1 MDQILTPHQLRHM
14 EACHDGHHLITWSID
29 GIVAVFNLFKDHEL
43 LCCFVAGNR
52 HVYGI
57 KKARCDPRRKFFV
70 SLDYHGNLICSE
82 LNIAISTEE
91 QRRIQEV
98 LNRSEILVHE
108 KFSTPTSGG
117 FPDLSDEFQ
126 GKMISPSYKLF

>member
-1 MDQILTPHQLRHM
+1 M

-29 GIVAVFNLFKDHEL
+29 GIVAVFNLFRDHEL

-52 HVYGI
+52 HVYGV
-57 KKARCDPRRKFFV
+57 KKARCDPRRKFVV

-82 LNIAISTEE
+82 MNVGITTEE
-91 QRRIQEV
+91 QQRIQEV
-98 LNRSEILVHE
+98 LNKSEILVHE
-108 KFSTPTSGG
+108 KFATPTSGG

-126 GKMISPSYKLF
+126 GSVHVN